1 MALRG
6 SNRKEW
12 YRIGYDRGRERERGE
27 MRISRS
33 KRLETRCCGGGAGA
47 VCGCGGG
54 EGGRESVSPPSQE
67 PPVAVV

>member
-47 VCGCGGG
+47 VCGCGG